1 MESPPHPQAPRVA
14 RLCGL
19 QMRSS
24 AIHLGNPKGMK
35 TKSHRTGDSQGST
48 GAPCGWDSLLPLV
61 FHVHPYSSLYPVPV
75 HKTCFLCRSGPKR
88 QSATVPSAASQG
100 SVCGQSRKY
109 FLQPTRS
116 CMLGGARQGPGDM
129 LGLKKTHRK
138 ERSRREPPPP
148 EKQPGSTLAGTGRS
162 WDPLRGGA
170 RPWGGPRKGQ
180 VHPGH
185 RAWASRREAE
195 GPQMPADSEFSSHEG
210 REALTLRTLTTAPG
224 ASEDGWLPPPHPAQG
239 SSPGHPGVL
248 QGP

>member
-148 EKQPGSTLAGTGRS
+148 R
-162 WDPLRGGA
+162 
-170 RPWGGPRKGQ
+170 
-180 VHPGH
+180 
-185 RAWASRREAE
+185 
-195 GPQMPADSEFSSHEG
+195 
-210 REALTLRTLTTAPG
+210 
-224 ASEDGWLPPPHPAQG
+224 
-239 SSPGHPGVL
+239 SSPGALWPGQGGAGTRYEEGRGRGGGPGRARYTLDTGPGPAGGRLRAHRCL
-248 QGP
+248 QTLNSPHTREGKH